1 LPVTAGSFFSGEV
14 FQVACLIQF
23 LACLGLILV
32 GLAVLVG
39 IVKPDEALRRIGMF
53 LALLLVG
60 PVMVAV
66 LVKELVFPAATAVW
80 SAAKPGL
87 AFAALVLGLLLI
99 AWVAVGVIELYRNRN
114 SGDHRAHPGEE

>member
-1 LPVTAGSFFSGEV
+1 M
-14 FQVACLIQF
+14 ACLIQF
-23 LACLGLILV
+23 LAYLGLIIV

-39 IVKPDEALRRIGMF
+39 IAKPDETLRRIGMF

-60 PVMVAV
+60 PPIVAV

-80 SAAKPGL
+80 SAAKPVL

-99 AWVAVGVIELYRNRN
+99 AWIVVGVLELYRNRN
-114 SGDHRAHPGEE
+114 SGDQRAHPGEE